1 MQPENTKRTSIGAW
15 KKQTPKG
22 EVINF
27 SINGQRYNMW
37 FNSKKTQEKQ
47 PDFNIYEDN
56 YVKPENPTAG
66 YAIQPGQQAVQAQ
79 YAQPQVQ
86 QQPQYAQPQVQ
97 QPQVQQ
103 PQQGFVPANN
113 GLNF

>member
-1 MQPENTKRTSIGAW
+1 MSQEQTQKNNSIGAW

-22 EVINF
+22 EVISF
-27 SINGQRYNMW
+27 TINGQRYNMW
-37 FNSKKTQEKQ
+37 PNGRKNADKQ

-56 YVKPENPTAG
+56 YVAPLKV
-66 YAIQPGQQAVQAQ
+66 AVQPQQQ
-79 YAQPQVQ
+79 YVP
-86 QQPQYAQPQVQ
+86 QQPQYVQPQQQYVPQ

>member
-1 MQPENTKRTSIGAW
+1 MQQEQQKRTSFGAW

-27 SINGQRYNMW
+27 TLNGQRYNMW
-37 FNSKKTQEKQ
+37 VNSKKTQEKQ

-56 YVKPENPTAG
+56 YVKPEQSNAVYTP
-66 YAIQPGQQAVQAQ
+66 QPQQQ

-86 QQPQYAQPQVQ
+86 QQYAQPQYVQPQVQ

-103 PQQGFVPANN
+103 PQQGFVPANG

>member
-1 MQPENTKRTSIGAW
+1 MQQEQQKRTSFGAW

-27 SINGQRYNMW
+27 TLNGQRYNMW
-37 FNSKKTQEKQ
+37 VNSKKTQEKQ

-56 YVKPENPTAG
+56 YVKPEQSNAG
-66 YAIQPGQQAVQAQ
+66 YAP
-79 YAQPQVQ
+79 QPQQ
-86 QQPQYAQPQVQ
+86 QYVQPQVQ

-103 PQQGFVPANN
+103 PQQGFVPANG

>member
-1 MQPENTKRTSIGAW
+1 MSQEQTQRSSIGAW

-27 SINGQRYNMW
+27 TINGQRYSMW
-37 FNSKKTQEKQ
+37 PNGKKSNEKQ
-47 PDFNIYEDN
+47 PDFNIIEDN
-56 YVKPENPTAG
+56 YVP
-66 YAIQPGQQAVQAQ
+66 QQRVAVQPQQQQ
-79 YAQPQVQ
+79 YVP
-86 QQPQYAQPQVQ
+86 QQPQYVQPQQQYVQPQ
-97 QPQVQQ
+97 QPQ

>member
-1 MQPENTKRTSIGAW
+1 MSNTQQQNNSIGAW
-15 KKQTPKG
+15 KKQTPRG

-37 FNSKKTQEKQ
+37 PNGKKTKENQ
-47 PDFNIYEDN
+47 PDFNIVEDN
-56 YVKPENPTAG
+56 YVP
-66 YAIQPGQQAVQAQ
+66 QPKVAVQPQQQ
-79 YAQPQVQ
+79 YVP
-86 QQPQYAQPQVQ
+86 QQPQYVQPQQQYVQPQ
-97 QPQVQQ
+97 QPQQ